1 MLKYDSF
8 IGWIKNSLFLDFKKK
23 FVFLME
29 SFNEIFNKR
38 VPELW
43 QEVLLSVGVP
53 GHALS
58 KDFFIRRLLDSF
70 LEKTRTVVYIFIH
83 SMRQAY
89 IEFGKSVPGKSSSS
103 RSYNNQVKDTQG
115 HG

>member
-23 FVFLME
+23 FVFLTE

-38 VPELW
+38 APELW

-83 SMRQAY
+83 SMRQTY
-89 IEFGKSVPGKSSSS
+89 IEFGKSVPGKSSRS

>member
-1 MLKYDSF
+1 MTRGLAK
-8 IGWIKNSLFLDFKKK
+8 L
-23 FVFLME
+23 
-29 SFNEIFNKR
+29 R
-38 VPELW
+38 
-43 QEVLLSVGVP
+43 VP

-58 KDFFIRRLLDSF
+58 KDFFISRLLDSF
-70 LEKTRTVVYIFIH
+70 LKKTRTEVYIFIH

>member
-8 IGWIKNSLFLDFKKK
+8 IGWIENSLFLDFKKK
-23 FVFLME
+23 FVFLTE

-38 VPELW
+38 APELW
-43 QEVLLSVGVP
+43 QEVLLRVGVP

-70 LEKTRTVVYIFIH
+70 LKKTRTVVYIFIH
-83 SMRQAY
+83 SMRQTY

-103 RSYNNQVKDTQG
+103 RSYNNQVKGTQG